1 MKETAA
7 SMEKI
12 TYTMVIHKHLY
23 GEETIFSTMYGKLV
37 INPLGKWLVLI
48 RRGNYKSAAGYSRW
62 SYEPVSYLWPD
73 ADHGSDYSDNET
85 FDEGRKEQDKPDNK
99 G

>member
-1 MKETAA
+1 MYNIP
-7 SMEKI
+7 S
-12 TYTMVIHKHLY
+12 TMVLHNNLY

-73 ADHGSDYSDNET
+73 IYPDSDYSYEYPGYDIINY
-85 FDEGRKEQDKPDNK
+85 Q
-99 G
+99 